1 MLRQMNE
8 LIEELA
14 RDCWSTSK
22 YDTTLDPWF
31 NHRKF
36 AELIVGECMDIAREY
51 DAPKLSG
58 PGVIIA
64 SRIESH
70 FGVEE

>member
-1 MLRQMNE
+1 MNE
-8 LIEELA
+8 RIEELA

-31 NHRKF
+31 NYKKF
-36 AELIVGECMDIAREY
+36 TKLVAGECADIAREY

-58 PGVIIA
+58 PGLNIA
-64 SRIESH
+64 SRIEEQ
-70 FGVEE
+70 FGVKE